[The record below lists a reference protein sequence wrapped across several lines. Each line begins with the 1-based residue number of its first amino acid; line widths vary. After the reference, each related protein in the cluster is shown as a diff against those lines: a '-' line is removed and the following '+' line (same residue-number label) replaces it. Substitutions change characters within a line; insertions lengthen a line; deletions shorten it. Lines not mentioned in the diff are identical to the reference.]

1 MAPATKATTQRTEPA
16 TVVVGVSELLL
27 AKNTKKARVRVELP
41 DGLATAQQTPAIDM
55 QGGNRSVRVDWSI
68 SIPIQPGGSA
78 WTALEA
84 ALERRAQPEAAA
96 IRFTVLDES
105 TGVIGDA
112 VVDLSRLAEY
122 GRYDKESPKMTLNV
136 VDKRGVAHGQLIAH
150 VQALEAVRLVLK
162 GAPSPPPPLPL
173 SIEPKVKKAFE
184 TFDKN
189 GDGSIDAD
197 ELREALK
204 YLGLNASAAQT
215 REVLERYDTGFR
227 DGKLDLGEFAR
238 LVQDLNSF
246 TGGGGIE
253 PKVKKAFETF
263 DKNGDGSIDADELR
277 EALKYLGLN
286 ASAAQ
291 TREVLE
297 RYDTGFRDGKLDL
310 GEFARLV
317 QDLNSFT
324 GGGGIEPKVKK
335 AFETFDKNG
344 DGSID
349 ADELREALKYLGL
362 NASAAQTRE
371 VLERYDTG
379 FRDGKLDLGE
389 FARLV
394 QDLNS
399 FTGGGGIEPKVKKAF
414 ETFDKN
420 GDGSID
426 ADELREALK
435 YLGLNASAA
444 QTREVLERYDTGF
457 RDGKLDLGE
466 FARLVQDLNSFTGGG
481 GALDGGMGT
490 ADERVRVAFSRFDV
504 DGNGRLDAVEIKQA
518 LATLGMVASSSEAVA
533 VLQKYDTDR
542 SGGVE
547 LAEFAQLVN
556 DLIAFQGGGSK
567 DIPHEVRK
575 AFAHFDS
582 DGNGRIDAFE
592 LRTALHHLGVEA
604 SSAQAL
610 AVLKKY
616 DVDRSRELDIDEF
629 AKLVM
634 DVREFQKGVSRDK
647 VLEQLKL
654 PQVVM
659 LLNRHRTALDE
670 LFSAF
675 ARRDETFVLA
685 SGLAHTDE
693 ELRAAFATFDPEGS
707 GAIDAKALGGALARL
722 GVPTNGEQAE
732 RVLARY
738 QPGSGSS
745 MVGLSEFRA
754 LVADLRRFAT
764 AAAPEPSAAKGGAV
778 LSEATSRMLGV
789 EELLS
794 MCHGFRLVPD
804 RLREEEVKTAVREM
818 QPSSTAVGQLQ
829 PFKRLFFDEVLLRMA
844 HVVASRTGGVQS
856 AEPHVRLEELFQFMR
871 LDTVAAMRMLMRT
884 HMLIEACTSGELA
897 QVRHPDDI

>member
-1 MAPATKATTQRTEPA
+1 
-16 TVVVGVSELLL
+16 
-27 AKNTKKARVRVELP
+27 
-41 DGLATAQQTPAIDM
+41 
-55 QGGNRSVRVDWSI
+55 
-68 SIPIQPGGSA
+68 
-78 WTALEA
+78 
-84 ALERRAQPEAAA
+84 
-96 IRFTVLDES
+96 
-105 TGVIGDA
+105 
-112 VVDLSRLAEY
+112 
-122 GRYDKESPKMTLNV
+122 
-136 VDKRGVAHGQLIAH
+136 
-150 VQALEAVRLVLK
+150 
-162 GAPSPPPPLPL
+162 
-173 SIEPKVKKAFE
+173 
-184 TFDKN
+184 
-189 GDGSIDAD
+189 
-197 ELREALK
+197 
-204 YLGLNASAAQT
+204 
-215 REVLERYDTGFR
+215 
-227 DGKLDLGEFAR
+227 
-238 LVQDLNSF
+238 
-246 TGGGGIE
+246 
-253 PKVKKAFETF
+253 
-263 DKNGDGSIDADELR
+263 
-277 EALKYLGLN
+277 
-286 ASAAQ
+286 
-291 TREVLE
+291 
-297 RYDTGFRDGKLDL
+297 
-310 GEFARLV
+310 
-317 QDLNSFT
+317 
-324 GGGGIEPKVKK
+324 
-335 AFETFDKNG
+335 
-344 DGSID
+344 
-349 ADELREALKYLGL
+349 
-362 NASAAQTRE
+362 
-371 VLERYDTG
+371 
-379 FRDGKLDLGE
+379 
-389 FARLV
+389 
-394 QDLNS
+394 LNS

>member
-1 MAPATKATTQRTEPA
+1 MAPATNAAAATAQRSAPA

-27 AKNTKKARVRVELP
+27 AKNTKRARVRVELP

-215 REVLERYDTGFR
+215 REVLERYDTSLR
-227 DGKLDLGEFAR
+227 DGKLELGEFAR

-297 RYDTGFRDGKLDL
+297 RYDTSLRDGKL
-310 GEFARLV
+310 E
-317 QDLNSFT
+317 
-324 GGGGIEPKVKK
+324 
-335 AFETFDKNG
+335 
-344 DGSID
+344 
-349 ADELREALKYLGL
+349 
-362 NASAAQTRE
+362 
-371 VLERYDTG
+371 
-379 FRDGKLDLGE
+379 
-389 FARLV
+389 
-394 QDLNS
+394 
-399 FTGGGGIEPKVKKAF
+399 
-414 ETFDKN
+414 
-420 GDGSID
+420 
-426 ADELREALK
+426 
-435 YLGLNASAA
+435 
-444 QTREVLERYDTGF
+444 
-457 RDGKLDLGE
+457 LGE

-481 GALDGGMGT
+481 GARASAAQPTGDVSAGAGSAPSIDPRVRQIFEIFDSNGDGGLDARELRLALDRLGMGADAEQARRLIGRYDTQLVDGKLDVFEFHTLVQDLAAYQGGAKPVVVGNDGGKPLDGGMGT

-693 ELRAAFATFDPEGS
+693 ELRAAFATFDREGS

-778 LSEATSRMLGV
+778 LSAATSRMLGV

-829 PFKRLFFDEVLLRMA
+829 PFKRLLFDEVLLRMA

>member
-215 REVLERYDTGFR
+215 REVLERYDTS
-227 DGKLDLGEFAR
+227 L
-238 LVQDLNSF
+238 
-246 TGGGGIE
+246 
-253 PKVKKAFETF
+253 
-263 DKNGDGSIDADELR
+263 
-277 EALKYLGLN
+277 
-286 ASAAQ
+286 
-291 TREVLE
+291 
-297 RYDTGFRDGKLDL
+297 
-310 GEFARLV
+310 
-317 QDLNSFT
+317 
-324 GGGGIEPKVKK
+324 
-335 AFETFDKNG
+335 
-344 DGSID
+344 
-349 ADELREALKYLGL
+349 
-362 NASAAQTRE
+362 
-371 VLERYDTG
+371 
-379 FRDGKLDLGE
+379 RDGKLDLGE

>member
-1 MAPATKATTQRTEPA
+1 MMAPATKAAATAQRSAPA

-184 TFDKN
+184 TFDRN

-215 REVLERYDTGFR
+215 REVLERYDTGLR
-227 DGKLDLGEFAR
+227 DGKLDFGEF
-238 LVQDLNSF
+238 
-246 TGGGGIE
+246 T
-253 PKVKKAFETF
+253 
-263 DKNGDGSIDADELR
+263 
-277 EALKYLGLN
+277 
-286 ASAAQ
+286 
-291 TREVLE
+291 
-297 RYDTGFRDGKLDL
+297 
-310 GEFARLV
+310 
-317 QDLNSFT
+317 
-324 GGGGIEPKVKK
+324 
-335 AFETFDKNG
+335 
-344 DGSID
+344 
-349 ADELREALKYLGL
+349 
-362 NASAAQTRE
+362 
-371 VLERYDTG
+371 
-379 FRDGKLDLGE
+379 
-389 FARLV
+389 
-394 QDLNS
+394 
-399 FTGGGGIEPKVKKAF
+399 
-414 ETFDKN
+414 
-420 GDGSID
+420 
-426 ADELREALK
+426 
-435 YLGLNASAA
+435 
-444 QTREVLERYDTGF
+444 
-457 RDGKLDLGE
+457 
-466 FARLVQDLNSFTGGG
+466 RLVQDLNSFTGGG
-481 GALDGGMGT
+481 GARASAAQPTGDVSTGAGSAPSIDPRVRQIFEIFDSNGDGGLDARELRLALDRLGMGADAEQARRLIGRYDTQLVDGKLDLFEFHTLVQDLAAYQGGAKPVVVGNDGGKPLDGGMGT

-693 ELRAAFATFDPEGS
+693 ELRAAFATFDLEGS